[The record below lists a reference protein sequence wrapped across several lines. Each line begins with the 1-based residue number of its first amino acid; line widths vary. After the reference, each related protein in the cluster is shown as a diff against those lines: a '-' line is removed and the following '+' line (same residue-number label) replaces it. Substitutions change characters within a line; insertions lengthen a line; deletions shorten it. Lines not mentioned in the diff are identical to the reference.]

1 MRKPGARLAVTDLA
15 LRFGGIDALRSV
27 SFQAAPSELV
37 ALIGPNGAGKTAMLN
52 CINGIYRPQGGEITL
67 DGEAIGGR
75 PLWKMVEL
83 GIGRAFQHAELFA
96 HLTVMENLLIGR
108 HRWFRAGALMSG
120 LYFGRARTEEVDAR
134 QRIEAII
141 DFFEIYR
148 HRNTPVGTL
157 PYGVQKMV
165 GVARAL
171 ASEPKLLLLDE
182 PCTGLIREEREN
194 LARFILRI
202 IHDLGPTIVWVE
214 HDMQM
219 VSDLA
224 DRVVVLNH
232 GSKIAEGPPRQVA
245 ALPEVLV
252 AYLGGTDPP
261 QNPSHDS
268 GRTTAAQPTS
278 A

>member
-1 MRKPGARLAVTDLA
+1 VEAR
-15 LRFGGIDALRSV
+15 R
-27 SFQAAPSELV
+27 
-37 ALIGPNGAGKTAMLN
+37 
-52 CINGIYRPQGGEITL
+52 
-67 DGEAIGGR
+67 
-75 PLWKMVEL
+75 
-83 GIGRAFQHAELFA
+83 
-96 HLTVMENLLIGR
+96 
-108 HRWFRAGALMSG
+108 
-120 LYFGRARTEEVDAR
+120 
-134 QRIEAII
+134 RIEEII
-141 DFFEIYR
+141 DFFELYR

-157 PYGVQKMV
+157 PYGLQKMV

-232 GSKIAEGPPRQVA
+232 GSKIAEGPPREVA
-245 ALPEVLV
+245 ELPDVV
-252 AYLGGTDPP
+252 DAYLGQSQLP
-261 QNPSHDS
+261 
-268 GRTTAAQPTS
+268 
-278 A
+278 